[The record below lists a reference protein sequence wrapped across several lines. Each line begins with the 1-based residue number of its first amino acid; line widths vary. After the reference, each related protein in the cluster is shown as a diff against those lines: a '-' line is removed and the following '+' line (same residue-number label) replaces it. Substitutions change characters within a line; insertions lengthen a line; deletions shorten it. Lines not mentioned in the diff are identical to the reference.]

1 MRGETLGEFEEI
13 VLLSILVLGDE
24 ASGYTIK
31 KELNQNAGRDI
42 SRGAL
47 HTSLSRLEG
56 KGFVKSRQGEASES
70 RRGRPKR
77 HYEVT
82 NQGKTALHEAKERR
96 DQLWNRIP
104 GVRLEL
110 QYGW

>member
-1 MRGETLGEFEEI
+1 MRGETIGEFEEI

-24 ASGYTIK
+24 ASGYAIK
-31 KELNQNAGRDI
+31 KELNQNAGRSI

-47 HTSLSRLEG
+47 HTSLSRLET
-56 KGFVKSRQGEASES
+56 KDFVKSRQGETSES

-77 HYEVT
+77 YYEVT
-82 NQGKTALHEAKERR
+82 NEGKTALHKAKERR

-110 QYGW
+110 QYAW